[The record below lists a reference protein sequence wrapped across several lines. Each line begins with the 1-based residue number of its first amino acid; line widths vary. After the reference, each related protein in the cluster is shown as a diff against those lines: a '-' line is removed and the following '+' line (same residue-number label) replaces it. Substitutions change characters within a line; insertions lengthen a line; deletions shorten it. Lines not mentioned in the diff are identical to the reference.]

1 MTSLRTRSFA
11 HRPRIPFILHI
22 SSFILVVLSASVW
35 AEPAEIVIATYNIEN
50 YLGEEAENNPA
61 PRHAKPKGGKEIAAV
76 TRVVKD
82 LNADILGVCEMGS
95 AEEFAVFKKRLE
107 AEGLGYVDS
116 EYVAGPDPD
125 RHLALVSRFPI
136 VSRDSLPDVPFE
148 MNGQPEKVRRGFLD
162 VTIQV
167 NPGYRLRMVGT
178 HLKSKLPI
186 PGGEALMRRYEA
198 QLLRK
203 HLERILGADPQ
214 VNLACYGDFN
224 DTKNEIMFQ
233 TITGMRGSPA
243 YMADLPACDELGD
256 RWTQYW
262 KAADLYSRIDYI
274 FVSPALHREV
284 VLGKSRVYRSEYW
297 NEASDHRP
305 VMATILPLNKPF
317 KVK

>member
-1 MTSLRTRSFA
+1 MKRSY
-11 HRPRIPFILHI
+11 
-22 SSFILVVLSASVW
+22 ILVALALCRLSCSAW
-35 AEPAEIVIATYNIEN
+35 CAPEEIVIASYNIEN

-61 PRHAKPKGGKEIAAV
+61 PHHAKPKSEKEIAAV
-76 TRVVKD
+76 TRVIKD

-95 AEEFAVFKKRLE
+95 AEEFEAFKKRLND
-107 AEGLGYVDS
+107 EGLGYVAS
-116 EYVAGPDPD
+116 EYVNGPDPE

-136 VSRDSLPDVPFE
+136 VARDSLADVPFV
-148 MNGQPEKVRRGFLD
+148 MNGEPEKVRRGFLD

-167 NPGYRLRMVGT
+167 NQGYRLRMVGV

-203 HLERILGADPQ
+203 HLDRILNTDPQ

-224 DTKNEIMFQ
+224 DTKNETMFQ
-233 TITGMRGSPA
+233 TVAGVRGSGM
-243 YMADLPACDELGD
+243 YMADLPAKDDVGD

-284 VLGKSRVYRSEYW
+284 VLEKSRVYRSDYW

-305 VMATILPLNKPF
+305 VMAAIIPVNKPF
-317 KVK
+317 KTK

>member
-1 MTSLRTRSFA
+1 MKPSFTIVILLVLR
-11 HRPRIPFILHI
+11 
-22 SSFILVVLSASVW
+22 LSAF
-35 AEPAEIVIATYNIEN
+35 AAADPGEIVIATYNIEN

-61 PRHAKPKGGKEIAAV
+61 PRHAKPKSEKEIVAV
-76 TRVVKD
+76 TRVIKD
-82 LNADILGVCEMGS
+82 VNADILGVCEMGS
-95 AEEFAVFKKRLE
+95 AEEFEVFKKRLE
-107 AEGLGYVDS
+107 TEGLGYVDS

-125 RHLALVSRFPI
+125 RHVALVSRFPI

-148 MNGQPEKVRRGFLD
+148 MNGQPLKVRRGFLD

-167 NPGYRLRMVGT
+167 NAGYRLRMVGV

-186 PGGEALMRRYEA
+186 AGGEALMRRYEA

-203 HLERILGADPQ
+203 HLESILGSDPA

-224 DTKNEIMFQ
+224 DTKNELMFQ
-233 TITGMRGSPA
+233 TITGMRGSAA
-243 YMADLPACDELGD
+243 YMADLPARDEVGD

-284 VLGKSRVYRSEYW
+284 VLGKSRVYRSDYW

-305 VMATILPLNKPF
+305 VMATIIPINKPF

>member
-1 MTSLRTRSFA
+1 MKFSSALLAALLLRF
-11 HRPRIPFILHI
+11 
-22 SSFILVVLSASVW
+22 VSAAFGVDG
-35 AEPAEIVIATYNIEN
+35 EIVIATYNIEN
-50 YLGEEAENNPA
+50 YLGEEAESNPS
-61 PRHAKPKGGKEIAAV
+61 PRRAKPKGEREIAAV
-76 TRVVKD
+76 TRVIKD
-82 LNADILGVCEMGS
+82 MSPDVLGVCEIGS
-95 AEEFAVFKKRLE
+95 FEEFEVFKKRL
-107 AEGLGYVDS
+107 ADEGLGYVDA
-116 EYVAGPDPD
+116 EYVPGPDPD

-136 VSRDSLPDVPFE
+136 VSRDSLPDVSFE

-167 NPGYRLRMVGT
+167 NPAYRLRMVGV
-178 HLKSKLPI
+178 HLKSKLAI
-186 PGGEALMRRYEA
+186 SGGEALMRRYEA

-203 HLERILGADPQ
+203 HLDRIMSSDPQ

-233 TITGMRGSPA
+233 TITGMRGSSM
-243 YMADLPACDELGD
+243 YLSDLPARDEVGD

-274 FVSPALHREV
+274 FVSPALHRGV
-284 VLGKSRVYRSEYW
+284 VPGKSRVYRSEYW

-305 VMATILPLNKPF
+305 VMASIIPINRPF

>member
-1 MTSLRTRSFA
+1 MNS
-11 HRPRIPFILHI
+11 PRIPVALLIRSYFVL
-22 SSFILVVLSASVW
+22 FLVFRLSPFAGADPGEV
-35 AEPAEIVIATYNIEN
+35 VIATYNIEN

-61 PRHAKPKGGKEIAAV
+61 PRHAKPKSEKEIAAV
-76 TRVVKD
+76 TRVIKD
-82 LNADILGVCEMGS
+82 MNADILGVCEMGS
-95 AEEFAVFKKRLE
+95 AEEFAVFMKRLE

-116 EYVAGPDPD
+116 DYVAGPDPD

-136 VSRDSLPDVPFE
+136 VSRESLPDVPFE
-148 MNGQPEKVRRGFLD
+148 MNGQPQKVRRGFLD

-167 NPGYRLRMVGT
+167 NAGYRLRMVGT

-186 PGGEALMRRYEA
+186 AGGEALMRRYEA

-203 HLERILGADPQ
+203 HLERILNGDPQ

-224 DTKNEIMFQ
+224 DTKNEMMFQ
-233 TITGMRGSPA
+233 TIAGMRGSPA

-305 VMATILPLNKPF
+305 VMATVIPINKPF
-317 KVK
+317 KSK